1 MVKYKASLDTIF
13 SSLADPTRRMILYQ
27 LALGKK
33 LTASEISNPHSI
45 SVPAISR
52 HLKILEHASLIQR
65 EHQGKKHYF
74 TLSHDSFKLVANYIA
89 SYQT

>member
-1 MVKYKASLDTIF
+1 MVKSKVSLDTIF

-33 LTASEISNPHSI
+33 LTAGEIAHPHSI

-52 HLKILEHASLIQR
+52 HLKILEKAHLIKR
-65 EHQGKKHYF
+65 AHEGKKHFF
-74 TLSHDSFKLVANYIA
+74 TLGHDSFKSIA
-89 SYQT
+89 DYLTSYQT